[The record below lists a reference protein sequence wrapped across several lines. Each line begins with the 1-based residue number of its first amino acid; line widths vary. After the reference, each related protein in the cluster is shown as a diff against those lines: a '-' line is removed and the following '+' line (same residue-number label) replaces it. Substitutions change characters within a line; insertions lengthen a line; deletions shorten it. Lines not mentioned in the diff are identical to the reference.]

1 MTSHESPV
9 FTSWKEI
16 ASYLGKGV
24 RTVQRWEAQF
34 GLPVQRPNAR
44 SKGIVRA
51 SREDLDLWVATR
63 WSSRSMK
70 LEIPIALAPGKK
82 TTVVKGIESM
92 HELRATHRL
101 LLDQLHA
108 CLGTLSKSCQVLALS
123 LAESRAQ
130 LVGVGLSGVPREERT
145 LGVHNIQPT
154 TPPEKTRAN

>member
-1 MTSHESPV
+1 MPNGMTSHDSQI

-51 SREDLDLWVATR
+51 SRADLDEWVATR

-70 LEIPIALAPGKK
+70 VEIPITLAPGKQ
-82 TTVVKGIESM
+82 TTVVKG
-92 HELRATHRL
+92 
-101 LLDQLHA
+101 
-108 CLGTLSKSCQVLALS
+108 
-123 LAESRAQ
+123 
-130 LVGVGLSGVPREERT
+130 
-145 LGVHNIQPT
+145 N
-154 TPPEKTRAN
+154 